1 MNQIDAL
8 INVVLVEVSTS
19 IGLSPHQCQL
29 YCIVV
34 AVDTMT
40 NEEEIG
46 SVLEEL
52 FYKLRGLGT
61 ARKTLKQFRY

>member
-1 MNQIDAL
+1 M
-8 INVVLVEVSTS
+8 VT
-19 IGLSPHQCQL
+19 
-29 YCIVV
+29 
-34 AVDTMT
+34 VDTMT

-61 ARKTLKQFRY
+61 ARKTLKQFRYTRYACPKPAQVDVVVVTQEYCV